1 MGAFISGIALKEG
14 KMMKI
19 LFILVVLTYLALG
32 EDFSAEDKAEVA
44 VASGGDLLH
53 HSLAK
58 REAGKRKSVKNGKKG
73 QVKKR
78 KGINGQRRRKGKKG
92 GIAKKEGKGRKEGK
106 RGKGRKGGKAGKA
119 GKEEKGKGKKK
130 KPDGSRR
137 KTIKSRNKNTRQD
150 VDYKVC
156 AETMKNFTSRII
168 RAGNLERQAKRIDSF
183 GDIKASKKDK

>member
-78 KGINGQRRRKGKKG
+78 KGINGQRRRKGKKRG
-92 GIAKKEGKGRKEGK
+92 NRKE
-106 RGKGRKGGKAGKA
+106 
-119 GKEEKGKGKKK
+119 
-130 KPDGSRR
+130 RR
-137 KTIKSRNKNTRQD
+137 KRT
-150 VDYKVC
+150 
-156 AETMKNFTSRII
+156 
-168 RAGNLERQAKRIDSF
+168 KRR
-183 GDIKASKKDK
+183 KKRKR